1 MKRTGTVFCLIALLV
16 ANVSSQPS
24 DLRKSADPN
33 LNKKPFEKGE
43 KAIMDKILKIEDS
56 AMEEWRKG
64 NPMKWIEISADD
76 VIYIDPGLNAPI
88 VGKEAYIKYLEPLKG
103 KIFYDAS
110 EYVKPNVAL
119 YGKTAV
125 LT

>member
-1 MKRTGTVFCLIALLV
+1 M
-16 ANVSSQPS
+16 
-24 DLRKSADPN
+24 
-33 LNKKPFEKGE
+33 
-43 KAIMDKILKIEDS
+43 MDEILKIEDS

-64 NPMKWIEISADD
+64 NPMKWIEISAAD

-88 VGKEAYIKYLEPLKG
+88 VGKEACIQYLEPLKG

-110 EYVKPNVAL
+110 EFVKPNVAL

-125 LT
+125 LTYNYQWIGRIGCRLSGSSLQLAS

>member
-1 MKRTGTVFCLIALLV
+1 
-16 ANVSSQPS
+16 
-24 DLRKSADPN
+24 
-33 LNKKPFEKGE
+33 
-43 KAIMDKILKIEDS
+43 MDEILKVEES

-88 VGKEAYIKYLEPLKG
+88 VGKKAYLQYLESLKG

-110 EYVKPNVAL
+110 EYMKPKVAL
-119 YGKTAV
+119 FGKTAV
-125 LT
+125 MTYN

>member
-1 MKRTGTVFCLIALLV
+1 M
-16 ANVSSQPS
+16 
-24 DLRKSADPN
+24 
-33 LNKKPFEKGE
+33 
-43 KAIMDKILKIEDS
+43 MDHILKIEDS

-76 VIYIDPGLNAPI
+76 IIYIDPGLNAPI
-88 VGKEAYIKYLEPLKG
+88 VGKKAYLAYLEPLQG

-110 EYVKPNVAL
+110 EYVSPRVAF

-125 LT
+125 LTYNYHSLLKKPDGQFERTSFWNTTEVQIRD